1 MKKAPLSFAAAL
13 LAAAMLML
21 NPAYIHAQGGDELPP
36 RAYLPIAIG
45 GTGVRASC
53 GLVSTAQFDLIGIQ
67 GGYYKNNALTDEN
80 ADLRLS
86 VIGYAETPTSQN
98 ATLGLVDYNGAAD
111 PNAPRLHGLF
121 EPNRVPTFRR
131 NYQRH
136 DWNWNEAGPPPYG
149 SRGGINIQWDVS
161 VVDMIT
167 TVGEAIYTPERS
179 VNNSGLGTVAMVL
192 YVDDDEVTLAYGD
205 QDKVDGGYVVYIANF
220 CVDPNLVAL
229 YQAQLANG
237 KRATGRLPAVR
248 NNERLGVA
256 KQNFVT
262 VAVRDQG
269 PFLDPRSRKDWWQGL
284 AATAA
289 NIIPSLDRAPNWGR
303 RRP

>member
-1 MKKAPLSFAAAL
+1 MRKRLSIARS
-13 LAAAMLML
+13 LAATMAMISWAITP
-21 NPAYIHAQGGDELPP
+21 PAHRYVHAQELTP
-36 RAYLPIAIG
+36 RAYLPIAAG
-45 GTGVRASC
+45 GAGAGAAC
-53 GLVSTAQFDLIGIQ
+53 GLVSSAQFDLIGVQ

-86 VIGYAETPTSQN
+86 VIGYSETPTSQN
-98 ATLGLVDYNGAAD
+98 AALGLVDYNGAAD

-121 EPNRVPTFRR
+121 EPNRVPTFRK

-149 SRGGINIQWDVS
+149 SRDGVNTQWDVS
-161 VVDMIT
+161 AVDVVA
-167 TVGEAIYTPERS
+167 TVGEAIYTPERG

-192 YVDDDEVTLAYGD
+192 YADDDEVTLTYGD
-205 QDKVDGGYVVYIANF
+205 QDKVDGGYVVYIANL
-220 CVDPNLVAL
+220 CVDPNLVTL

-269 PFLDPRSRKDWWQGL
+269 PFLDPRSRKDWWQGIS
-284 AATAA
+284 AA
-289 NIIPSLDRAPNWGR
+289 NLRITPLDAMHTTGAP
-303 RRP
+303 

>member
-1 MKKAPLSFAAAL
+1 MRKRLSIAL
-13 LAAAMLML
+13 SLAATMAMISWAITP
-21 NPAYIHAQGGDELPP
+21 PAHTYVHAQELTP
-36 RAYLPIAIG
+36 RAYLPIAVG
-45 GTGVRASC
+45 GTGERASC
-53 GLVSTAQFDLIGIQ
+53 GLVSSAQFDLIAIQ

-86 VIGYAETPTSQN
+86 VIGYSETPASQN

-121 EPNRVPTFRR
+121 EPNRVPTLRK

-149 SRGGINIQWDVS
+149 SRGGVNAQWDVS
-161 VVDMIT
+161 AVDMAA

-179 VNNSGLGTVAMVL
+179 VTNSGLGTVAMVL
-192 YVDDDEVTLAYGD
+192 YADDDEVALTYGD

-220 CVDPNLVAL
+220 CVDPNLVTL

-237 KRATGRLPAVR
+237 KRASGRLPAVR

-269 PFLDPRSRKDWWQGL
+269 PFLDPRSRKDWWQGISTANMPVTSL
-284 AATAA
+284 AVEHVTG
-289 NIIPSLDRAPNWGR
+289 AP
-303 RRP
+303 